1 MYLKLPLFPV
11 FFAASPI
18 RAFLAPCVPLIT
30 FPRSGFCKRSFC
42 KACNV
47 SIVVKSC
54 NCLVKRTV
62 SVKANHSKLGSIT
75 KETIP
80 LSRMISK
87 FYFQNCMRIK
97 MKNSLQFR
105 NKGREGRNRTCA
117 TPLVKVSNILRL
129 LPRGDSTTELLPQN
143 LCYLFICIFYSKL
156 MYGEM
161 LKFFD
166 NCFGVFMLIFS

>member
-30 FPRSGFCKRSFC
+30 FPRVGFCKRSSC

-54 NCLVKRTV
+54 NCLVKRAV

-80 LSRMISK
+80 LSRMEGK
-87 FYFQNCMRIK
+87 FYFQNNVRIETK
-97 MKNSLQFR
+97 LIEFKR
-105 NKGREGRNRTCA
+105 KGRQE
-117 TPLVKVSNILRL
+117 SNLRHPFGKSLKNLRL
-129 LPRGDSTTELLPQN
+129 LPRGDSTTELLP
-143 LCYLFICIFYSKL
+143 
-156 MYGEM
+156 
-161 LKFFD
+161 
-166 NCFGVFMLIFS
+166 